1 MSEQLSIIVPVHNE
15 SKHILH
21 FLKHLQIQ
29 ASLEHEIIV
38 VDGESTDGTVSLIKS
53 QKEIT
58 VIQAKKRRAIQLNEG
73 ANCAKNEW
81 LFFVHADTILPYHF
95 DRLLLKNLKSKK
107 TARCFSLN
115 FDLDHFSL
123 KIAALGSRLNIA
135 WCRGG
140 DQTLM
145 IHKELFNDIEGF
157 DEQYNIAEDLLLC
170 RKIYRHGNFEI
181 LSKSVI
187 TSGRKFFQNGVFKTQ
202 LRHIVVRIMIFSG
215 LNYKKLNAYS
225 KKW

>member
-21 FLKHLQIQ
+21 FLKHLQTQ

-73 ANCAKNEW
+73 ASCAKNEW

-95 DRLLLKNLKSKK
+95 DRLLLENLKNKK
-107 TARCFSLN
+107 TARCFSLT

-123 KIAALGSRLNIA
+123 KIAALGSRLNIS

-145 IHKELFNDIEGF
+145 VHKDLFSDLDGF
-157 DEQYNIAEDLLLC
+157 DEHYNIAEDLLLC

-181 LSKSVI
+181 LPKSVS
-187 TSGRKFFQNGVFKTQ
+187 TSGRKFLKNGVFKTQ
-202 LRHIVVRIMIFSG
+202 LRHIIVRIIIFSG
-215 LNYKKLNAYS
+215 FNSNVVNSYYE
-225 KKW
+225 KW

>member
-21 FLKHLQIQ
+21 FLKHLQTQ
-29 ASLEHEIIV
+29 TSLEHEIIV

-73 ANCAKNEW
+73 ANCAK
-81 LFFVHADTILPYHF
+81 
-95 DRLLLKNLKSKK
+95 

-145 IHKELFNDIEGF
+145 IHKELFNDIDGF